1 MTHPCCNRLLCVIPP
16 GNVIGDTETP
26 LSDLQYNEVY
36 LVLRKCDMDLKKLIK
51 SGKHLEE
58 TQVKSIIY
66 DILCG
71 LNYLHKSKI
80 IHRDLKPGNIL
91 VNNDCTIQIC
101 DFGLA
106 RSMDGI
112 YRQETIV
119 LEDQPEEGTAVENQE
134 NAEMDSGRNIKRI
147 GSNDSNQN
155 MNSQNGSAVKE
166 QEQDNLDGMKTPK
179 ANLRQERINETRPG
193 LVFKDFQSMQSLNTI
208 PEDSESQYTN

>member
-1 MTHPCCNRLLCVIPP
+1 MREMSILQKMTHPCCNRLLCVIPP
-16 GNVIGDTETP
+16 GNVLGDNETSI
-26 LSDLQYNEVY
+26 SDLQYNEVY
-36 LVLRKCDMDLKKLIK
+36 LILRKCDMDLKKLIK

-106 RSMDGI
+106 RSMDGV
-112 YRQETIV
+112 YRQEENTV
-119 LEDQPEEGTAVENQE
+119 AEEQADDTNANSAAAGLNENS
-134 NAEMDSGRNIKRI
+134 EMDNGTDVKDS
-147 GSNDSNQN
+147 SQQQDSNQE
-155 MNSQNGSAVKE
+155 MMAVI
-166 QEQDNLDGMKTPK
+166 
-179 ANLRQERINETRPG
+179 R
-193 LVFKDFQSMQSLNTI
+193 
-208 PEDSESQYTN
+208 DSSE

>member
-1 MTHPCCNRLLCVIPP
+1 
-16 GNVIGDTETP
+16 
-26 LSDLQYNEVY
+26 
-36 LVLRKCDMDLKKLIK
+36 MDLKKLIK

-58 TQVKSIIY
+58 TQVKSIVY

-71 LNYLHKSKI
+71 LAYLHKAKI

-119 LEDQPEEGTAVENQE
+119 LEDQPEEDVAANQR
-134 NAEMDSGRNIKRI
+134 NSEMDSELLIRNQA
-147 GSNDSNQN
+147 SNDSNQF
-155 MNSQNGSAVKE
+155 MSSQMSGSASKDQE
-166 QEQDNLDGMKTPK
+166 LDNGDMRTPKAKDQEQDNGDMRTPK
-179 ANLRQERINETRPG
+179 ANLRQERINNTRPV
-193 LVFKDFQSMQSLNTI
+193 LVFNDFLSLNTI
-208 PEDSESQYTN
+208 PEDTESNYTN

>member
-1 MTHPCCNRLLCVIPP
+1 MGFYSLNQDFELPSDFNLVKKLGKGAYGQVMQILHMPSQREYACKRYEHVYSDTQRARRLLREMAILKKMTHPCCNRLLCVIPP
-16 GNVIGDTETP
+16 GNIISDKETP
-26 LSDLQYNEVY
+26 LEKLQYNEVY

-58 TQVKSIIY
+58 TQVKSIVY

-71 LNYLHKSKI
+71 LAYLHKSKI

-112 YRQETIV
+112 YRKETIV
-119 LEDQPEEGTAVENQE
+119 VED
-134 NAEMDSGRNIKRI
+134 
-147 GSNDSNQN
+147 
-155 MNSQNGSAVKE
+155 
-166 QEQDNLDGMKTPK
+166 
-179 ANLRQERINETRPG
+179 
-193 LVFKDFQSMQSLNTI
+193 
-208 PEDSESQYTN
+208 

>member
-16 GNVIGDTETP
+16 GNVLGDNTTSI
-26 LSDLQYNEVY
+26 SDLQYNEVY
-36 LVLRKCDMDLKKLIK
+36 LILRKCDMDLKKLIK

-106 RSMDGI
+106 RSMDGV
-112 YRQETIV
+112 YRQEENTVAEEQADDTIANSA
-119 LEDQPEEGTAVENQE
+119 AV
-134 NAEMDSGRNIKRI
+134 
-147 GSNDSNQN
+147 
-155 MNSQNGSAVKE
+155 
-166 QEQDNLDGMKTPK
+166 
-179 ANLRQERINETRPG
+179 G
-193 LVFKDFQSMQSLNTI
+193 LN
-208 PEDSESQYTN
+208 